1 MCCLEYG
8 SYQYKI
14 MKFNL
19 SKLFILPTMHLLLGQ
34 VIPIAFISL
43 DLGQLGLAW
52 SVENALDIYKSQTIY
67 PFSSVIFPIVL
78 SLLNFLFIRTRN
90 QKAFYQ
96 NILDQMNECIMV
108 FDKNQ
113 TPLYE
118 NKASKMSAIKAKL
131 PELMTHKRRQD
142 VFKWASS
149 EDEITHHF
157 LVNFK
162 YVERESNLILILK
175 DVSELKNQ
183 EEFIKLQELTI
194 TRNSKLASL
203 GEIAAG
209 ISHEINNPLAVII
222 GNAEM
227 LEEWIVEP
235 NEQTRKALSNIARMG
250 KRITNII
257 KLMKN
262 LSREDQSNEIE
273 MIEMSSFME
282 DMKCLINIS
291 VKNSCIEMTLDIA
304 SFKNQC
310 IKGSSTQLS
319 QVIINMINNAVQ
331 AIENEDEKW
340 IKVQLVKD
348 PDFLTLK
355 ISNSGTKI
363 PKHVREKIFQ
373 PFFTTK
379 DPGKGTGLGLSISK
393 TIIEGFQGSLDLDE
407 KSENTTFVIKIPKI
421 KNAQA
426 A

>member
-1 MCCLEYG
+1 
-8 SYQYKI
+8 
-14 MKFNL
+14 
-19 SKLFILPTMHLLLGQ
+19 MHLLLGQ
-34 VIPIAFISL
+34 VIPLAFISL
-43 DLGQLGLAW
+43 DLGQLGLEW
-52 SVENALDIYKSQTIY
+52 SAENALDIYKSQTIY
-67 PFSSVIFPIVL
+67 PFSSIIFPIVL
-78 SLLNFLFIRTRN
+78 SLINFLFLRTRN

-113 TPLYE
+113 SPLYE
-118 NKASKMSAIKAKL
+118 NKASKMNGIKSKL

-149 EDEITHHF
+149 DDEITKHY

-162 YVERESNLILILK
+162 YDERESNLILILK

-183 EEFIKLQELTI
+183 EEFIKRQELTI

-227 LEEWIVEP
+227 MEEWIVEP

-262 LSREDQSNEIE
+262 LSREDQSNQIE
-273 MIEMSSFME
+273 LIEMSSFME

-291 VKNSCIEMTLDIA
+291 VKNSCIEMTLDIE
-304 SFKNQC
+304 SFKDEC
-310 IKGSSTQLS
+310 IMGSSTQLS

-348 PDFLTLK
+348 PDFLTLE

-393 TIIEGFQGSLDLDE
+393 TIIEGFQGTLDLDE

-421 KNAQA
+421 KNAQVA
-426 A
+426 

>member
-1 MCCLEYG
+1 
-8 SYQYKI
+8 

-19 SKLFILPTMHLLLGQ
+19 SKLFILSIMYLLLGQ

-78 SLLNFLFIRTRN
+78 GLLNFLFLRTRN

-118 NKASKMSAIKAKL
+118 NKASKMNAIRAKL

-235 NEQTRKALSNIARMG
+235 SQQTRKALDNIARMG

-262 LSREDQSNEIE
+262 LSREDQNNQIE

-291 VKNSCIEMTLDIA
+291 VKNSCIEMTLDIP
-304 SFKNQC
+304 SFKDEC
-310 IKGSSTQLS
+310 IMGSSTQLS

-340 IKVQLVKD
+340 IKVQLVRD
-348 PDFLTLK
+348 PDFLTLE

-393 TIIEGFQGSLDLDE
+393 TIIEGFQGSLDLDD
-407 KSENTTFVIKIPKI
+407 KSENTTFIIKIPKI

>member
-1 MCCLEYG
+1 MYCLEYG

-14 MKFNL
+14 MKLNL
-19 SKLFILPTMHLLLGQ
+19 SKLLILPIMHLLLGQ
-34 VIPIAFISL
+34 VIPLAFISL
-43 DLGQLGLAW
+43 DLDQLGLEW
-52 SVENALDIYKSQTIY
+52 SAKNALDIYKSQTIY

-78 SLLNFLFIRTRN
+78 GLLNFLFIRTRN

-118 NKASKMSAIKAKL
+118 NKASKMNAIKAKL
-131 PELMTHKRRQD
+131 PDLMTHKRRQD
-142 VFKWASS
+142 VFKWAIS
-149 EDEITHHF
+149 EDEITHHY

-162 YVERESNLILILK
+162 YDERESNLILILK

-262 LSREDQSNEIE
+262 LSREDQNNQIE

-291 VKNSCIEMTLDIA
+291 VKNSCIEMTLDIP
-304 SFKNQC
+304 SFKDEC
-310 IKGSSTQLS
+310 IMGSSTQLS

-340 IKVQLVKD
+340 IKVQLVRD
-348 PDFLTLK
+348 PDFLTLE

>member
-1 MCCLEYG
+1 MYCLEYG

-19 SKLFILPTMHLLLGQ
+19 SKLFILPIMHLLLGQ
-34 VIPIAFISL
+34 VIPLAFISL

-67 PFSSVIFPIVL
+67 PFSSVIFPIVFG
-78 SLLNFLFIRTRN
+78 LLNFLFLRTRN
-90 QKAFYQ
+90 QRAFYQ

-113 TPLYE
+113 SPLYE
-118 NKASKMSAIKAKL
+118 NKASKMNAIRAKL

-149 EDEITHHF
+149 EDEITQHY

-162 YVERESNLILILK
+162 YDERESNLILILK

-235 NEQTRKALSNIARMG
+235 NEQTRKALNNIARMG

-262 LSREDQSNEIE
+262 LSREDQNNQIE

-304 SFKNQC
+304 SFKDEC
-310 IKGSSTQLS
+310 IMGSSTQLS

-340 IKVQLVKD
+340 IKLQLVKE
-348 PDFLTLK
+348 PDFLTLE

-393 TIIEGFQGSLDLDE
+393 TIIEGFQGTLDLDD
-407 KSENTTFVIKIPKI
+407 KSENTTFIIKIPKI